1 MARFRDGARCPDGC
15 RRQRHRVGRVSLATL
30 GTKLLTRPTHGGA
43 RPALL
48 AFVLAAAMLGIPAG
62 TAAIPV
68 LAAAQPAAAPVA
80 SPATLTVPA
89 AEARLVAQVNA
100 DRAAVGL
107 AALRVDSRLSAI
119 ARERSGAMAA
129 AGQLSHVQPDGR
141 TALDLVRAAG
151 ITWYAVGET
160 IGWNNYPGLASSL
173 NVVNAGWLSSPEHVA
188 IIRSTDYNYLGVGLA
203 VTAGG
208 DRYWTVIF
216 LRGPDR
222 TAPWAKMLAPAPG
235 SYMILAS
242 RRTVRLVTWTWTGND
257 SPLAALMSGLRSF
270 EVQRRVDGGAWV
282 SVWTSTT
289 RQSWSTSVGLGHR
302 VQVRVRARDK
312 AGNVGPWSSAVGLSA

>member
-1 MARFRDGARCPDGC
+1 MAPGAGETTRGAVD
-15 RRQRHRVGRVSLATL
+15 RVGRVSLATL
-30 GTKLLTRPTHGGA
+30 GTNLLTRPTHDQA

-48 AFVLAAAMLGIPAG
+48 ACAFVLAVVVLGIPAG
-62 TAAIPV
+62 PAAIPV
-68 LAAAQPAAAPVA
+68 LAAVQPAAAPVA
-80 SPATLTVPA
+80 STATLTVST
-89 AEARLVAQVNA
+89 AEASLVAKVNA

-141 TALDLVRAAG
+141 TAVDLVRAAG
-151 ITWYAVGET
+151 ITWYDVGET

-173 NVVNAGWLSSPEHVA
+173 NVVNTGWLSSAEHVA
-188 IIRSTDYNYLGVGLA
+188 IIRSTDYNYFGIGLA
-203 VTAGG
+203 VTARG

-222 TAPWAKMLAPAPG
+222 TPPWAKMLAPAPG
-235 SYMILAS
+235 SFAILGS
-242 RRTVRLVTWTWTGND
+242 RSTARLVTWTWTGND

-289 RQSWSTSVGLGHR
+289 RRSWSTSVGAGHR
-302 VQVRVRARDK
+302 VQVRVRARDN

>member
-1 MARFRDGARCPDGC
+1 
-15 RRQRHRVGRVSLATL
+15 VI
-30 GTKLLTRPTHGGA
+30 
-43 RPALL
+43 
-48 AFVLAAAMLGIPAG
+48 AFVLAAVMLGIPAG
-62 TAAIPV
+62 PAAIPV
-68 LAAAQPAAAPVA
+68 LAAAQPATIPVA
-80 SPATLTVPA
+80 TTATLTVPT
-89 AEARLVAQVNA
+89 AEASLVARVNA
-100 DRAAVGL
+100 DRAEVGL
-107 AALRVDSRLSAI
+107 AALRVDSRLSSI

-141 TALDLVRAAG
+141 TAVDLIRAAG
-151 ITWYAVGET
+151 ITWYDVGET

-173 NVVNAGWLSSPEHVA
+173 NVVNMGWLSSPEHAA
-188 IIRSTDYNYLGVGLA
+188 IIRSTDYNYVGVGLA
-203 VTAGG
+203 VTARG

-222 TAPWAKMLAPAPG
+222 TPPWAKMVVPAPG
-235 SYMILAS
+235 SYAILAS

-289 RQSWSTSVGLGHR
+289 RRSWSTSVGLGHR
-302 VQVRVRARDK
+302 VQVRVRARDN

>member
-1 MARFRDGARCPDGC
+1 MSPRGTG
-15 RRQRHRVGRVSLATL
+15 RVGRVPLTTL
-30 GTKLLTRPTHGGA
+30 GTNLLTRPTHDRA
-43 RPALL
+43 RRAALAFSVVLAVAVLGMSAGPAAMPAL
-48 AFVLAAAMLGIPAG
+48 AA
-62 TAAIPV
+62 V
-68 LAAAQPAAAPVA
+68 QPAANPVA
-80 SPATLTVPA
+80 STATLTVST
-89 AEARLVAQVNA
+89 AEASLVATVNA

-119 ARERSGAMAA
+119 ARERSASMAA

-141 TALDLVRAAG
+141 TALDLIGAAG

-173 NVVNAGWLSSPEHVA
+173 NVVNTSWLSSPEHAA
-188 IIRSTDYNYLGVGLA
+188 IIHSAAYNYLGVGLA
-203 VTAGG
+203 VTARG

-222 TAPWAKMLAPAPG
+222 TRPWAKMLAPAPG
-235 SYMILAS
+235 SYAILAS
-242 RRTVRLVTWTWTGND
+242 RRQVRLVTWSWTGND

-289 RQSWSTSVGLGHR
+289 RRSWSTSVGAGHR
-302 VQVRVRARDK
+302 VQVRVRARDN

>member
-1 MARFRDGARCPDGC
+1 MARGARDP
-15 RRQRHRVGRVSLATL
+15 VGRVSLATL
-30 GTKLLTRPTHGGA
+30 GTNLLTRPTHERA

-48 AFVLAAAMLGIPAG
+48 AVALAFVLAVVTLGIPAG
-62 TAAIPV
+62 PAAIPV
-68 LAAAQPAAAPVA
+68 LAAAQPATTRVA
-80 SPATLTVPA
+80 STATLTIA
-89 AEARLVAQVNA
+89 TAEASLVAQVNA

-119 ARERSGAMAA
+119 ARERSGSMAA
-129 AGQLSHVQPDGR
+129 SGQLSHVQPDGR
-141 TALDLVRAAG
+141 TAVDMIGAAG
-151 ITWYAVGET
+151 ITWYDVGET

-173 NVVNAGWLSSPEHVA
+173 NVVNTGWLSSPEHAA

-203 VTAGG
+203 VTARG

-222 TAPWAKMLAPAPG
+222 TPPWAKMLAPAPG
-235 SYMILAS
+235 SYAILAS

-257 SPLAALMSGLRSF
+257 SPLATLMSGLRSF

-282 SVWTSTT
+282 SVWASTT
-289 RQSWSTSVGLGHR
+289 RRSWTPSVGRGHR
-302 VQVRVRARDK
+302 VQVRVRARDR